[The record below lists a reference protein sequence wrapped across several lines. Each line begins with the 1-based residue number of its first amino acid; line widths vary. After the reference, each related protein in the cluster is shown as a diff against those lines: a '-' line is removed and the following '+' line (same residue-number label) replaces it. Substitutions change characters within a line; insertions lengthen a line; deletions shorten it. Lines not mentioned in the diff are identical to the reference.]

1 MSDELASTSLLEHIS
16 ESGFRS
22 SVFTTYSCYFP
33 FYEEVVLHGP
43 AGQLVRHTK
52 LAGRHQVARWLGEPR
67 PLPYRKPAVRT
78 PPSSDPLALEQAGYV
93 EVRPLSHYEAL
104 AEVVG

>member
-1 MSDELASTSLLEHIS
+1 
-16 ESGFRS
+16 
-22 SVFTTYSCYFP
+22 
-33 FYEEVVLHGP
+33 
-43 AGQLVRHTK
+43 
-52 LAGRHQVARWLGEPR
+52 VARWLGEPR
-67 PLPYRKPAVRT
+67 PLPYRKPTVRT